1 MDNKNIP
8 YIAYE
13 SGMARLERMNRNIW
27 ILCIILIV
35 SLIASNVA
43 WICYERQFETEQIT
57 QEVAQDINTG
67 DGDATVI
74 GIGDNYGESEA
85 ER

>member
-1 MDNKNIP
+1 MEQIP

-13 SGMARLERMNRNIW
+13 SGMMRLERANKRTW
-27 ILCIILIV
+27 IICIILIIALV
-35 SLIASNVA
+35 ASNLA
-43 WICYERQFETEQIT
+43 WIIYERQFETEQIT
-57 QEVAQDINTG
+57 QEVEQDINTG

>member
-1 MDNKNIP
+1 MEQIP

-13 SGMARLERMNRNIW
+13 SGMARLERANKRTW
-27 ILCIILIV
+27 IICIILIV
-35 SLIASNVA
+35 ALVASNLA
-43 WICYERQFETEQIT
+43 WIIYERQFETEQIT
-57 QEVAQDINTG
+57 QEVEQDINTG
-67 DGDATVI
+67 DSDATVI